1 MLARI
6 FFFLVGF
13 GLMVIGFTSIIIYLN
28 YMTVGYTFGE
38 YVNLIIRSNEFVC
51 TIVGFIMINLCIF
64 VKGGN
69 KDEIHL

>member
-13 GLMVIGFTSIIIYLN
+13 GLMVVGFASIIIYMN
-28 YMTVGYTFGE
+28 YMTVGYSFNE
-38 YVNLIIRSNEFVC
+38 YVNLIIRSNEFIC
-51 TIVGFIMINLCIF
+51 TIAGFIIINLCIF

-69 KDEIHL
+69 KNEIHL